1 LPIRI
6 TAHGTG
12 AHKTYRCPSQGSIA
26 ACRGSLGSDFIRGVD
41 GTGPVI
47 GTAEKFPR
55 LVVANP
61 VPSFANN
68 RESLSVRQAAG
79 VQRTYSAIPGSIP
92 GLAAAACPR
101 RELRDASS
109 RGALPCLRR
118 PLVVAVSPASGLI
131 PRSRGVYSGRGG
143 PVRYPRRQDV
153 AAVFV
158 WLCPDGLSQFVA
170 SRSNYGP
177 KSLPPSTRSALRP
190 QARQQPFFS

>member
-68 RESLSVRQAAG
+68 RESLS
-79 VQRTYSAIPGSIP
+79 IPG
-92 GLAAAACPR
+92 AAACPR
-101 RELRDASS
+101 RESMDASS
-109 RGALPCLRR
+109 RGALPF
-118 PLVVAVSPASGLI
+118 
-131 PRSRGVYSGRGG
+131 SGRGG
-143 PVRYPRRQDV
+143 PVRYPRRHDV

-158 WLCPDGLSQFVA
+158 WLCRDGLSQFVA

-190 QARQQPFFS
+190 QARQ